1 MPQVLIVMG
10 SKSDAEICKKAQAI
24 LQKFDV
30 TSSMH
35 VASAHRTPE
44 RVKKLVTE
52 SDADVFIA
60 VAGLSAALPGVV
72 ASITTK
78 PVIGVPV
85 SGGVNLDSILSIV
98 QMPPGIPVAAVGL
111 DRGDNAA
118 LLAVEIL
125 SIREPRLRQG
135 LELYRKEMADKVEKD
150 SEELSR

>member
-1 MPQVLIVMG
+1 MMPQVLILLG
-10 SKSDAEICKKAQAI
+10 SKSDSEIAKKAQAI
-24 LQKFDV
+24 LQRFKV
-30 TSSMH
+30 SSEMK

-72 ASITTK
+72 ASFTTK

-85 SGGVNLDSILSIV
+85 SGAVNLDSLLSIT

-111 DRGDNAA
+111 DRGENAA

-125 SIREPRLRQG
+125 SIKESRLHKEMLAYRQ
-135 LELYRKEMADKVEKD
+135 EMADKIEKD
-150 SEELSR
+150 SEELK